1 MDTATPVSE
10 PNTKPFLGAFDLF
23 RPSIQGLMLNIKTF
37 VLLIVGAITPA
48 AAAVPLAFV
57 AGSTDVEFLR
67 GATIILSSLL
77 GLSTFVLLCM
87 IMPALFVVQLQSVR
101 GHVIQPM
108 VAFREGLKHFWRFY
122 GATILQLIILT
133 LAFIALIVPY
143 FFMLRRYILVQYY
156 VIDRNMGVM
165 DALRLCAADS
175 LIYRSPLWGLVG
187 VTVLLSLA
195 GGIPIISLVIWIPT
209 LLYALAPAVRYS
221 EIQTASKAAE
231 KNSDLSSVLG
241 RSVV

>member
-1 MDTATPVSE
+1 MDTTTPVTG
-10 PNTKPFLGAFDLF
+10 PTTKPFLGAFDLF
-23 RPSIQGLMLNIKTF
+23 KPSVQGIVLNIKTF
-37 VLLIVGAITPA
+37 VLLIVSAVAPA

-57 AGSTDVEFLR
+57 AGSADIEFLKS
-67 GATIILSSLL
+67 AAIVLSALL
-77 GLSTFVLLCM
+77 GLATLALLFM
-87 IMPALFVVQLQSVR
+87 VMPALFVVQLQSVR

-108 VAFREGLKHFWRFY
+108 VAFRKGLKHFWRFY
-122 GATILQLIILT
+122 GVTILQLIILT
-133 LAFIALIVPY
+133 LAFVALIVPY

-165 DALRLCAADS
+165 DALRLCATDS
-175 LIYRSPLWGLVG
+175 LTYRSPLWGLVG

-221 EIQTASKAAE
+221 EIQTANKAAE
-231 KNSDLSSVLG
+231 ENSDLSSVLG